1 MAKRYRKKKLILEVI
16 LNNLF
21 FVVEADGEISNK
33 ETEMLRNYAT
43 IFGLSPEKF
52 ERLIGKKKP
61 TAIFDRGDV
70 IFDDPQFDYLDDLEI
85 DDDFDFDYDSEF
97 GEE

>member
-1 MAKRYRKKKLILEVI
+1 MNGDL
-16 LNNLF
+16 
-21 FVVEADGEISNK
+21 
-33 ETEMLRNYAT
+33 
-43 IFGLSPEKF
+43 
-52 ERLIGKKKP
+52 GKKKP
-61 TAIFDRGDV
+61 TAIFDRGSI